1 MSDNLSNKVLKKSN
15 TKCQWCGLQTSMR
28 RRNKNL
34 LPPTDGKLYPITVRG
49 ETYKVCSLCIK
60 DLQRNP
66 TLENWLK
73 SRICDC
79 CHMPSGLVFMGVK
92 VGKLS
97 PKVFGGRKY
106 KLCPECKAN
115 INKKSYN
122 EFLIWNYKGAT

>member
-1 MSDNLSNKVLKKSN
+1 MSDNLSNLKKSN
-15 TKCQWCGLQTSMR
+15 TKCQWCGLLMSAK
-28 RRNKNL
+28 RNKKL